1 MGILTREQIEAIDDM
16 TTKTVEVEVPE
27 WGGSVRL
34 RPMTVTEL
42 DEYSNAIVRAK
53 LTGLADFRSRL
64 VAYCMCDAHGV
75 RLFDEK
81 HIQGL
86 AKHNAVVVNRLYEE
100 CDKLNDISPRKV
112 EEIAG
117 NYEAGQPESFASD
130 LPAISDEPSKK

>member
-1 MGILTREQIEAIDDM
+1 MRILTKEQIEAIDDM
-16 TTKTVEVEVPE
+16 TSKTVEVEVPE

-64 VAYCMCDAHGV
+64 VAYCMCDSNGV
-75 RLFDEK
+75 RLFNEK
-81 HIQGL
+81 DIQGL
-86 AKHNAVVVNRLYEE
+86 AKHNAVIVNRLYEE

-117 NYEAGQPESFASD
+117 NSEAGQSESSASG
-130 LPAISDEPSKK
+130 LPAILVEPLKS